1 MTGALTGRVVAITG
15 AARGIGLATATE
27 LQRRGAKIAIG
38 DIDAEA
44 VASAAAQ
51 LGPGVV
57 TTQLDVTDA
66 ASFSAFLA
74 LTERE
79 LGPVDVL
86 INNAGIMPIGPFLEE
101 SDATAQRILDI
112 NVGGVLLGMKLALP
126 AMLKRGQGHII
137 NIASVAGRS
146 PVPGGLTYAASKAA
160 IFSAT
165 ESVRVEFAGQGV
177 NFTCVMPSFTATDLI
192 AGTKG
197 VRFIPN
203 VKPEAVASAIA
214 RAIEKPRL
222 DVFVPKSVGAV
233 ITLNAL
239 TGRTVRDFMNRL
251 IGADR
256 TFLEVDRSARSYYED
271 RISRPTGAGLAD
283 AGAAEPELPKRV
295 AQD

>member
-1 MTGALTGRVVAITG
+1 LTGRVVAITG

-101 SDATAQRILDI
+101 SDAT
-112 NVGGVLLGMKLALP
+112 
-126 AMLKRGQGHII
+126 GQGHII